1 MQLSNAEIYA
11 TYLIFGI
18 STRLKILEP
27 NGPNAKCFTFAQ
39 AYYLLHILTILTYER
54 SRVKNISEISREF
67 LYMLKT
73 QQNSLRKHTRSIDS
87 LEYFLYFEESHLL
100 NLLANKCFWYIFS
113 RSIGILHES
122 SVQFATRILLMPVK
136 K

>member
-27 NGPNAKCFTFAQ
+27 NAKCFTFAQ
-39 AYYLLHILTILTYER
+39 AYYLLLILTILTYER
-54 SRVKNISEISREF
+54 SPVENISEISREF
-67 LYMLKT
+67 LCMLKT
-73 QQNSLRKHTRSIDS
+73 QQNSLRKHTRSIVL
-87 LEYFLYFEESHLL
+87 LEYFLYIEESHLL

-122 SVQFATRILLMPVK
+122 LFNFQPGSF
-136 K
+136 